1 MKELRRNMRLIGVLL
16 LCLFLFVAGW
26 FSVTVYTQGSRWITT
41 QYNRRLTTAKKT
53 VAMGSVTDRN
63 GVTLA
68 STDAEGN
75 RAYAASPIVRRALSQ
90 TVGDPLSMSGTG
102 VETFHAN
109 ILLGLS
115 GSIIDRAWQWVSGE
129 QTRGDDIRLTID
141 SRLSQYIAEQFP
153 EGYVGAAAVI
163 NYQTGE
169 VLSMVSFPNYDPEQV
184 ESRSVVET
192 AYLNRCLQGQ
202 YAPGS
207 VFKIVTLASALENKT
222 GVSNVLYSCEG
233 SRLFD
238 NVPVTCAGGTVHG
251 EMSLKQAFM
260 KSCNITFAQLSYELG
275 ASTLQ
280 KTAEAFGF
288 NDNFQF
294 QDLILYQSTFP
305 SDISTVGELAWSG
318 VGQGRVLV
326 TPLHMAMIAGAIG
339 NDGLM
344 MKPTLIAQVSGS
356 SGISRLRT
364 AGGVYRRAV
373 SQSTADVIVDYMYAA
388 VESGTGTRAQV
399 SGHKI
404 CGKTGS
410 AETSDDKTVPT
421 NAWFV
426 GFVDEPEHPYAVA
439 VVVEEGGSGGDK
451 AARLGG
457 KTLAKAIELLG

>member
-1 MKELRRNMRLIGVLL
+1 MKELRRNMRLIGGLL
-16 LCLFLFVAGW
+16 LALFLFVGGW
-26 FSVTVYTQGSRWITT
+26 FGMTVYTQGSRWITT
-41 QYNRRLTTAKKT
+41 QYNKRLSTAKKT

-63 GVTLA
+63 GVALA
-68 STDAEGN
+68 STDSDGN
-75 RAYAASPIVRRALSQ
+75 RVYASSEAVRRALSQ
-90 TVGDPLSMSGTG
+90 TVGDQLSMSGTG

-115 GSIIDRAWQWVSGE
+115 GSIIDRAWQWASGE
-129 QTRGDDIRLTID
+129 ETRGDDIRLTVD

-169 VLSMVSFPNYDPEQV
+169 VLAMVSYPNYDPEQV
-184 ESRSVVET
+184 ENRSVVET

-207 VFKIVTLASALENKT
+207 IFKLVTLASALENKT
-222 GVSNVLYSCEG
+222 GVTSAQYVCEG
-233 SRLFD
+233 SRLFE
-238 NVPVTCAGGTVHG
+238 NVPVTCAGGSVHG
-251 EMSLKQAFM
+251 EMSLQQAFM

-275 ASTLQ
+275 ADTLR

-305 SDISTVGELAWSG
+305 DDIDSVGELAWSG

-339 NDGLM
+339 NDGVM
-344 MKPTLIAQVSGS
+344 MKPTLIAQVSGA
-356 SGISRLRT
+356 SGIAKLRSS
-364 AGGVYRRAV
+364 GGVYKRSV
-373 SQSTADVIVDYMYAA
+373 SESTANVIAEYMYAT
-388 VESGTGTRAQV
+388 VQSGTATRAQV
-399 SGHKI
+399 DGHRI

-421 NAWFV
+421 NAWFI
-426 GFVDEPEHPYAVA
+426 GFVDETEHPYAVA
-439 VVVEEGGSGGDK
+439 VVVEEGGSGGDM

-457 KTLAKAIELLG
+457 KALARAIELIG

>member
-1 MKELRRNMRLIGVLL
+1 MKELRRNMRLIGALL
-16 LCLFLFVAGW
+16 VCLFVFVAGW
-26 FSVTVYTQGSRWITT
+26 FCVNVYTQGSRWITT
-41 QYNRRLTTAKKT
+41 QYNRRLTSAKKT

-63 GVTLA
+63 GLVLA

-75 RAYAASPIVRRALSQ
+75 RVYAASEAVRRALSQ

-129 QTRGDDIRLTID
+129 QTRGDDIRLTVD
-141 SRLSQYIAEQFP
+141 SRLSQSIAAEFP

-184 ESRSVVET
+184 ENRNVVET

-207 VFKIVTLASALENKT
+207 IFKIVTLASALENRT
-222 GVSNVLYSCEG
+222 GVTNALYTCEG
-233 SRLFD
+233 SRLFG
-238 NVPVTCAGGTVHG
+238 NTPVTCAGGAVHG
-251 EMSLKQAFM
+251 EMSLMQAFT
-260 KSCNITFAQLSYELG
+260 KSCNITFAQLSCELG
-275 ASTLQ
+275 ASALQ

-305 SDISTVGELAWSG
+305 DDIGSVDELAWSG

-326 TPLHMAMIAGAIG
+326 TPLHMAMIAGAIA

-344 MKPTLIAQVSGS
+344 MKPTLIAQVSGA
-356 SGISRLRT
+356 SGIAKLRSS
-364 AGGVYRRAV
+364 GGVYRRAV
-373 SQSTADVIVDYMYAA
+373 TQSTADLIADYMYAV
-388 VESGTGTRAQV
+388 VETGTATRAQV
-399 SGHKI
+399 SGHRI

-410 AETSDDKTVPT
+410 AETSNDKTVPT

-457 KTLAKAIELLG
+457 KALAKAIELLG